1 MVECLIQFYLHSWIY
16 DKAAARTFL
25 LLSRTVFS
33 SVYEGHLSETVP
45 VDTAMIK
52 GGMMVIEKWGSTMH
66 FHAGVRELLF
76 VKGLTTKSK
85 MRK

>member
-1 MVECLIQFYLHSWIY
+1 M
-16 DKAAARTFL
+16 
-25 LLSRTVFS
+25 
-33 SVYEGHLSETVP
+33 P